1 MKTDYPSWVFQ
12 EQIKRTIDDF
22 ILHFVQ
28 FTKHLFQDFLKA
40 NETHQ
45 KTHQCSL
52 HITYFFNHCWT
63 LSRRKQSAFEKN
75 RLFLLEQA
83 KTQGRFKKHTHLC
96 FKLWLVVGVFCTFFT
111 CFILSRSN
119 ESASLPP
126 PPGRTLHDT
135 PKKKIKNHSSLDSLS
150 CFCFTDTY
158 PMGCAHLETIDL
170 SAELARSHGFF
181 APSRRQN
188 NQFHLWYFKIKDS
201 HADI

>member
-63 LSRRKQSAFEKN
+63 LSRRRQSAFEKN

-135 PKKKIKNHSSLDSLS
+135 PKKKNQKSFLVRFTVMFLLHRHVSDGLCSPWNHRPVCRVSPVPRLL
-150 CFCFTDTY
+150 C
-158 PMGCAHLETIDL
+158 TI
-170 SAELARSHGFF
+170 
-181 APSRRQN
+181 
-188 NQFHLWYFKIKDS
+188 
-201 HADI
+201 